1 MKSYTGIKNL
11 DNVMINSDIELEN
24 NKEYLLNLWKRKKP
38 AQGYNRA
45 YTAEFPDGTKVNI
58 EYNFVREVVKIEFFP
73 SDDTRHFYVMI
84 QRGTILQEREFQSNR
99 PVSLFSRL
107 NKYKKYF
114 GYMYDEQVL
123 KTVGGCYEIPL
134 ESKHPYATR
143 DFHHL
148 QFKKIIKF
156 KPKLFRERIAE
167 YLKQK
172 EQRQNQ
178 YRGIKKILYRLP
190 SDIFDGLMILSLF
203 YLFYLGKM
211 SSINFSL
218 TSIFYSVMSGFID
231 IYWRRRNPLITK
243 ALLFSLPGL
252 VIFWFH
258 YQLIEWGIDEPAY
271 KYLNVLFSLLKEKI
285 GLT

>member
-1 MKSYTGIKNL
+1 MKSYPRIKNL
-11 DNVMINSDIELEN
+11 DNVIIKSENELEN
-24 NKEYLLNLWKRKKP
+24 REYLLNLWKRKKP
-38 AQGYNRA
+38 ATGYNRA

-114 GYMYDEQVL
+114 SFIYDEQVL
-123 KTVGGCYEIPL
+123 KTIGGCYDIPL

-143 DFHHL
+143 DFHLL
-148 QFKKIIKF
+148 QFKKIIQF

-172 EQRQNQ
+172 EQKQNQ
-178 YRGIKKILYRLP
+178 YKGIRKILYRLP
-190 SDIFDGLMILSLF
+190 SDVLDSLMVLFLF
-203 YLFYLGKM
+203 YLFYLGKL

-218 TSIFYSVMSGFID
+218 TTIFYSIFSGFLD

-243 ALLFSLPGL
+243 TILFSIPGL

-258 YQLIEWGIDEPAY
+258 YQLLEWGIDEPAY
-271 KYLNVLFSLLKEKI
+271 KYLNVLFNLLKEKI